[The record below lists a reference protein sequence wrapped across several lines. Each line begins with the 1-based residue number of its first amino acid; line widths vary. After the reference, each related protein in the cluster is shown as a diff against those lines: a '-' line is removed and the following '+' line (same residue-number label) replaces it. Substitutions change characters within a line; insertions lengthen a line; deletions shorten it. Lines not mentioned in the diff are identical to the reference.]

1 MPAHAEAHGHALRIQ
16 ISAAA
21 LVAVF
26 VLGSTTLEASSLRR
40 TAIVRAVQEAAP
52 SVVNI
57 HGRKTVRTDQSESAS
72 NADGFKQV
80 NGMGTGVVID
90 ERGYIVTNYHVIE
103 GVRQIQVTT
112 APAWRADGTR
122 GESRT
127 VIGRLIAHDPTT
139 DLAIIKIDVDA
150 PQPVIRIG
158 RSSDLLA
165 GEPVVAI
172 GNAYG
177 YEHTVT
183 RGIIS
188 ALHRPVQVSDTQKY
202 HDLIQT
208 DASINPGNSGGPLL
222 NIDGDMIGINVAVR
236 VGAQGIGFA
245 VPIDQAID
253 VTSKLMDDEVT
264 RHVGHGVAG
273 HTVTTAVSSKFVVKS
288 IRAGSPADTA
298 GLGVGDVVTA
308 VNDTKVVHSLD
319 FECALLDRQPGETL
333 TVTVKRD
340 DEVRDLELVL
350 ANAHRE
356 TNTVADHSWRMLGL
370 KLAPIADRTF
380 RQLNSGYR
388 GGLRITSVRANGPA
402 HNQGIRTGDVLV
414 GMHKWETVSID
425 NMSYILGNDEFRRS
439 QPAKFYILRDG
450 DTLYGHLNLPVIGD

>member
-1 MPAHAEAHGHALRIQ
+1 MPAHLEAYGPALRIRLFVSGLLA
-16 ISAAA
+16 IS
-21 LVAVF
+21 
-26 VLGSTTLEASSLRR
+26 VLTSSTLNASSLRR
-40 TAIVRAVQEAAP
+40 TAIVRAVQEAGP

-57 HGRKTVRTDQSESAS
+57 HGRKTVRADQSESAS
-72 NADGFKQV
+72 SGDGFKQV

-112 APAWRADGTR
+112 APAWHADGTR
-122 GESRT
+122 GESHT

-139 DLAIIKIDVDA
+139 DLAIIKIDIDT
-150 PQPVIRIG
+150 PLPVIRIG
-158 RSSDLLA
+158 TSSDLLA

-172 GNAYG
+172 GNAFG

-253 VTSKLMDDEVT
+253 VTSKLLDDEVT
-264 RHVGHGVAG
+264 RHVGHGVKGRTIA
-273 HTVTTAVSSKFVVKS
+273 TPVSSKYVIQS
-288 IRAGSPADTA
+288 IQADSAADSA
-298 GLGVGDVVTA
+298 GLNAGDVVVA
-308 VNDTKVVHSLD
+308 VDDTKVIRSLD
-319 FECALLDRQPGETL
+319 FERALLDRRPGETL
-333 TVTVKRD
+333 TVSVERN
-340 DEVRDLELVL
+340 DEVRDVELVL
-350 ANAHRE
+350 TDARRE
-356 TNTVADHSWRMLGL
+356 SRSVGDRSWRMLGL
-370 KLAPIADRTF
+370 KLAPIAERVF
-380 RQLNSGYR
+380 QQLNSGYR
-388 GGLRITSVRANGPA
+388 GGLKVTSVRPNGPA
-402 HNQGIRTGDVLV
+402 HNQGIRSGDILV
-414 GMHKWETVSID
+414 GMHKWETVSLD
-425 NMSYILGNDEFRRS
+425 NMAYILENDEFRRS